1 MSDDITGLCRDH
13 SFETATAMCR
23 RCSLE
28 FCDICV
34 VYPFGPKK
42 PYCKEC
48 AMAAGGV
55 RTHVSR
61 AAQPPRLVRRRVKA
75 FEAYTAGKDA
85 GGASPSPVLVDPIS
99 QDSIPSEMD
108 PIAAPVPAL
117 SGSGATDLLDEI
129 PDAPLPPPPPPGAGE
144 STDGLAPPIDWNQP
158 FG

>member
-13 SFETATAMCR
+13 SFESATAMCR

-28 FCDICV
+28 FCDTCV

-61 AAQPPRLVRRRVKA
+61 PAQPPRLVRKRVKA
-75 FEAYTAGKDA
+75 FEALKAAQDTAA
-85 GGASPSPVLVDPIS
+85 PSPAPILVDPVL
-99 QDSIPSEMD
+99 QDSPQETD
-108 PIAAPVPAL
+108 PIAEPVPAMT
-117 SGSGATDLLDEI
+117 GSAAADLLDHI
-129 PDAPLPPPPPPGAGE
+129 PDAPLLPPPPPGAEDPTG
-144 STDGLAPPIDWNQP
+144 GLAPPIDWNQP

>member
-1 MSDDITGLCRDH
+1 MFDDINGLCLDH
-13 SFETATAMCR
+13 SFEKATTMCS
-23 RCSLE
+23 RCARE

-61 AAQPPRLVRRRVKA
+61 PAQPPKLVRKRVKA
-75 FEAYTAGKDA
+75 FEAFIASAQA
-85 GGASPSPVLVDPIS
+85 GGTDPVDFGSIIVPDTTINGPS
-99 QDSIPSEMD
+99 
-108 PIAAPVPAL
+108 
-117 SGSGATDLLDEI
+117 ATDLLDEI
-129 PDAPLPPPPPPGAGE
+129 PDAPLPSPTPPPDDDL
-144 STDGLAPPIDWNQP
+144 TNDVAPPIDWNQP